1 MSARSLLLLLLV
13 YAVHI
18 RCQSMA
24 QLQGTWSTKSR
35 SVTTG
40 PVRP

>member
-1 MSARSLLLLLLV
+1 MSAHSLLLVLLV
-13 YAVHI
+13 CAVHI
-18 RCQSMA
+18 RA